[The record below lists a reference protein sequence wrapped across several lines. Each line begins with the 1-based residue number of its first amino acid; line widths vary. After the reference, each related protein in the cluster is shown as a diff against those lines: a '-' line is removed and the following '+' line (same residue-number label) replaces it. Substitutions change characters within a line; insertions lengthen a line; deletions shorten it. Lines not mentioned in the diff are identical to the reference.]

1 MADLSTSSAAQYG
14 KNDQFTD
21 VCIDLES
28 EELTCFKRPNK
39 SWRHRQEEHVLVCKC
54 ELCNYHIECCF
65 RDAVRNIRRVGS
77 IEGVLYGTQARGK
90 VKYFFR
96 VSSLDQRQ
104 ESVGSMRYANDVC
117 LELRISPSFPT
128 LERSC
133 LNDLRSPL
141 NHALRPHPTGLVS
154 EISNLNTFWM
164 IETSYLQL
172 VEGQEATFVGHLG
185 SIVDQHI
192 EFFSCHC

>member
-21 VCIDLES
+21 VCINLES
-28 EELTCFKRPNK
+28 EEHTCFKCPNK

-77 IEGVLYGTQARGK
+77 VEGVLYGIQARGK

-141 NHALRPHPTGLVS
+141 NHALRPHLTG
-154 EISNLNTFWM
+154 
-164 IETSYLQL
+164 
-172 VEGQEATFVGHLG
+172 
-185 SIVDQHI
+185 
-192 EFFSCHC
+192 